1 MKYLLKTLL
10 RTDKRECK
18 MKFDKNKVYTA
29 SNAEDLPIGSLCVFA
44 DTLQDLQQTV
54 ESSYVYER
62 MKILTKLYKYDR
74 FQRFIADGNG
84 YLCAYLIEPPA
95 KAKYKPFENVEKAM
109 KAIKEHGGWV
119 KNSLGTCWL
128 VTGYATKEDVTKFLH
143 IANNWESSDS
153 LLRNYVFAADGSP
166 CGELVEK

>member
-1 MKYLLKTLL
+1 MKY
-10 RTDKRECK
+10 
-18 MKFDKNKVYTA
+18 DKNKVFTA

-95 KAKYKPFENVEKAM
+95 KAKYKPFENVEKALFLM
-109 KAIKEHGGWV
+109 KDKPADLIKPV
-119 KNSLGTCWL
+119 IKIQ
-128 VTGYATKEDVTKFLH
+128 D
-143 IANNWESSDS
+143 
-153 LLRNYVFAADGSP
+153 
-166 CGELVEK
+166 